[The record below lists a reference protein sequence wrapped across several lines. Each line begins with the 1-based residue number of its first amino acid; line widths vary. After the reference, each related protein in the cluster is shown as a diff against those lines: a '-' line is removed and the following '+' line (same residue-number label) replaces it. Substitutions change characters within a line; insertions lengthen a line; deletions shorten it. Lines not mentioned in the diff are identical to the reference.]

1 MSRLIAPIANF
12 ATATINNTLH
22 GRTVYRSEDV
32 PAHNVF
38 KGWSTWLTNGHRGVG
53 DGLDIGGQGWRTP
66 VVAVCDGVQ
75 SYFANDMTKLEVLY
89 LEGDGIVAVYAH
101 VNAVF
106 EGTGK
111 RWRQGETIGVLRG
124 DLNWAHLHWEL
135 WVDGAVI
142 AAQTPEALRAKMLGL
157 FAQAPAPDDDLQV
170 VLIREPG
177 QPGEIVACRPAFEN
191 NITRGDVA
199 VLAAAFGYKASYD
212 PDNANGPR
220 VYLNKEA

>member
-1 MSRLIAPIANF
+1 MPKVTVNGKPQTAIITTNSNGNIGREIA
-12 ATATINNTLH
+12 TKH
-22 GRTVYRSEDV
+22 
-32 PAHNVF
+32 H
-38 KGWSTWLTNGHRGVG
+38 
-53 DGLDIGGQGWRTP
+53 
-66 VVAVCDGVQ
+66 AV
-75 SYFANDMTKLEVLY
+75 TKL
-89 LEGDGIVAVYAH
+89 
-101 VNAVF
+101 
-106 EGTGK
+106 
-111 RWRQGETIGVLRG
+111 
-124 DLNWAHLHWEL
+124 
-135 WVDGAVI
+135 
-142 AAQTPEALRAKMLGL
+142 LGL